1 MIRWYIADR
10 QRGKTE
16 DLITWVKQGK
26 KTKTYPYW
34 TRIIIE
40 PNMATAD
47 QLRGGDPATNKYGL
61 DYQQVFSW
69 EEWRGVYRGARSYL
83 DIEIGIDNVDILLGD
98 LLQGWGQIAR
108 ATATG
113 DISAWP
119 EVIDQQLEEDK

>member
-16 DLITWVKQGK
+16 DLITWVKQGQK
-26 KTKTYPYW
+26 RSVWPYW

-40 PNMATAD
+40 PNMQMAD
-47 QLRGGDPATNKYGL
+47 LLRGGDPATNKYGL
-61 DYQQVFSW
+61 DYTQVFFLD
-69 EEWRGVYRGARSYL
+69 EWLGAYRGNNIRGV
-83 DIEIGIDNVDILLGD
+83 EIGIDNVDILLGN
-98 LLQGWGQIAR
+98 LLAGWGQIAR

-119 EVIDQQLEEDK
+119 EVIARQLEEDK